1 LNSEPHNLDGL
12 EWQEASRML
21 SYLFRTA
28 WDSAMHFKG
37 LQSYEMANGKK
48 AWYPIVGYAPD
59 DKTFYADMD
68 GVERWRKLVG
78 KSEKRQV
85 NWHFGMEA
93 WPSIGKDPYL
103 VLKPHVVFSAD
114 GNTPICSDKRMHRLR
129 RGFCKSWWNAR
140 WRDLMLAYTSWVSG
154 GSSFI
159 ELPVGSE
166 QNIELSYR
174 PVIFESP
181 VSLAGAESVCDLEG
195 EADIDLDEFV
205 EDSDLAFDE
214 EIEDE
219 ELDDEVMDLL
229 EEREQ

>member
-1 LNSEPHNLDGL
+1 LNY
-12 EWQEASRML
+12 L
-21 SYLFRTA
+21 S
-28 WDSAMHFKG
+28 D
-37 LQSYEMANGKK
+37 
-48 AWYPIVGYAPD
+48 
-59 DKTFYADMD
+59 
-68 GVERWRKLVG
+68 RK
-78 KSEKRQV
+78 
-85 NWHFGMEA
+85 
-93 WPSIGKDPYL
+93 
-103 VLKPHVVFSAD
+103 
-114 GNTPICSDKRMHRLR
+114 
-129 RGFCKSWWNAR
+129 
-140 WRDLMLAYTSWVSG
+140 
-154 GSSFI
+154 
-159 ELPVGSE
+159 